1 MNKKLNSLTKNELL
15 EIISKMKKAD
25 LINIIENK
33 LGGSGEIIKQT
44 STSSRK
50 AIIFNKNKV
59 NKKNNLAMANDN
71 LYLENYNN

>member
-15 EIISKMKKAD
+15 GIISKMKKED

-50 AIIFNKNKV
+50 AIVFNKNKV

-71 LYLENYNN
+71 LYLE

>member
-1 MNKKLNSLTKNELL
+1 MNKKLNNLTKNELL
-15 EIISKMKKAD
+15 EIISKMKKKD

-50 AIIFNKNKV
+50 AIVFNKNKV

-71 LYLENYNN
+71 LYLENNN

>member
-1 MNKKLNSLTKNELL
+1 MNKNLNNLSKKELL
-15 EIISKMKKAD
+15 EIISNMKKKD

-33 LGGSGEIIKQT
+33 FGGYDEIIKQT

-50 AIIFNKNKV
+50 AIVFDKNKV

-71 LYLENYNN
+71 LYLE